1 MPCLGADDP
10 VWRICSLKLLF
21 CRASSVSILN
31 TSFLQ
36 DFGWW
41 DTFPGRQTLLD
52 PNNTPWHR
60 TNRPWRPMGHPWQ
73 RIVKHFGLLDFRC
86 VPSLTQD
93 MTKNISSQTGIS
105 FPFQTPSTRV
115 GISISKHPC
124 STLYVY
130 IYIYLLVISH
140 SPIKSTR
147 NRTCLAF
154 PSYVSVVWFVWC
166 EWWRSFV
173 WGRGLRGALGIDE
186 GRWKIHRKDGHS
198 PVKVVFFF

>member
-130 IYIYLLVISH
+130 IYIFACYFPFTHQIHQESDMFGVSLLRFCRLIRLV
-140 SPIKSTR
+140 R
-147 NRTCLAF
+147 
-154 PSYVSVVWFVWC
+154 V
-166 EWWRSFV
+166 
-173 WGRGLRGALGIDE
+173 
-186 GRWKIHRKDGHS
+186 
-198 PVKVVFFF
+198 VKVFRLRSGFAGGSWDRWRQVKDT

>member
-124 STLYVY
+124 STLYIRIY
-130 IYIYLLVISH
+130 IYICLLF
-140 SPIKSTR
+140 PIHPSNPPGIGHVWR
-147 NRTCLAF
+147 F
-154 PSYVSVVWFVWC
+154 PPTFL
-166 EWWRSFV
+166 SFDSF
-173 WGRGLRGALGIDE
+173 GASGEGLSFEVGLLGGLLGSMTAGERYIGKMDTL
-186 GRWKIHRKDGHS
+186 
-198 PVKVVFFF
+198 P